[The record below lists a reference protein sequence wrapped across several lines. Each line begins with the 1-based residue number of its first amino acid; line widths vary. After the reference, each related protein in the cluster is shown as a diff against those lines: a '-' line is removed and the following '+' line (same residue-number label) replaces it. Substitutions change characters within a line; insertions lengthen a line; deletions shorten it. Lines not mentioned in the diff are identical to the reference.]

1 VSARNLI
8 NAALGIASQALAIE
22 IPAADDEPGVARI
35 EGLLHALVTA
45 QLATA
50 EAVLEG
56 QRSLALTLREED
68 ARAVI
73 AEAYE
78 TGWADHVE
86 PMAHQGA
93 STTHRLTRRL
103 MRAATIPD

>member
-8 NAALGIASQALAIE
+8 NAALGIASNALAIE

-56 QRSLALTLREED
+56 QHGGRLADLEVEHAQVPLSIL
-68 ARAVI
+68 ARALVDKPHGD
-73 AEAYE
+73 E
-78 TGWADHVE
+78 GRPLSPSPDH
-86 PMAHQGA
+86 
-93 STTHRLTRRL
+93 
-103 MRAATIPD
+103 